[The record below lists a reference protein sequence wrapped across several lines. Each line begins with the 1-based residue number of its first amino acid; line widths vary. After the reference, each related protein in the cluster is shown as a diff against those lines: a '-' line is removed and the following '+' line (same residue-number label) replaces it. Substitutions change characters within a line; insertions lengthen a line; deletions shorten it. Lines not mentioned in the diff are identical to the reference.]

1 MLYNDRNVLENY
13 HVSAVFRI
21 TQESEFNIFEHMPK
35 EQYQWVFRAACFLS
49 A

>member
-21 TQESEFNIFEHMPK
+21 TQETEFNIFENLSK
-35 EQYQWVFRAACFLS
+35 EQFQ
-49 A
+49 